1 MVTKG
6 SRRLNKGKGTRSTEA
21 RRQRAYHGGV
31 REEVQEEIGSE
42 EEDPYVPIFYEQ
54 IRVALQARNTTRFK
68 AAQKKAKEEKK
79 EKEKKEKEKPEKQP
93 LRRSP
98 RSTAT
103 TQPDTNTT
111 TNANAPQTRAA
122 SCKLL

>member
-68 AAQKKAKEEKK
+68 AAQKKEKEEKK
-79 EKEKKEKEKPEKQP
+79 EKEKQEKQP